1 MKNGMNARW
10 TKSWWH
16 FEICVIILNR
26 MGKIAK
32 YLNQLIVGN
41 VFDAPEILED
51 YATDGSALRV
61 KPKFVAFPESTE
73 DIQKLMRFFDQLASQ
88 DIKVAVTVRGNG
100 RGEGGESL
108 TNGIIISTEKL
119 NKMLEI
125 DPRER
130 LVHVQSGITLKELNT
145 ALSTV
150 GLTIPI
156 DGHDDDTIGG
166 LISNCPVDTS
176 ARKYGGIANYVEK
189 LEVVLANGDCIQTG
203 RLKKYAIAKKA
214 VEKTSEGKLYQRLS
228 KLAHDNNDF
237 IKSLSDDEHSMAGYP
252 MLRKAFRRETLDMMP
267 LFFGA
272 QGTLG
277 IISEIILRAIPLR
290 KQPSRVVATFRE
302 IGPAVRFMDF
312 CLSMKPRRLDVFDLK
327 IIQDARESG
336 KNLDGVIRKLEN
348 GFVVYANFDERGAA
362 CLRKI
367 EGAKTNFPRTAKF
380 ILESPETIVTIEEFE
395 NSLAGYL
402 GFVRNGER
410 VPILT
415 DFYLPARNLG
425 TFLDDLVVLGDK
437 LGLDLALYGSY
448 ANSIYNLRPKFK
460 LDDPEFNKKAATFL
474 KAGAYII
481 DRQDGELA
489 GGGPEGRLK
498 AIVTNAE
505 MKEDAKNV
513 YTTLKEIFD
522 SSGILNPDVKLGA
535 TSKFTLTHF
544 RK

>member
-1 MKNGMNARW
+1 M
-10 TKSWWH
+10 
-16 FEICVIILNR
+16 
-26 MGKIAK
+26 
-32 YLNQLIVGN
+32 
-41 VFDAPEILED
+41 
-51 YATDGSALRV
+51 
-61 KPKFVAFPESTE
+61 
-73 DIQKLMRFFDQLASQ
+73 
-88 DIKVAVTVRGNG
+88 
-100 RGEGGESL
+100 
-108 TNGIIISTEKL
+108 
-119 NKMLEI
+119 
-125 DPRER
+125 
-130 LVHVQSGITLKELNT
+130 
-145 ALSTV
+145 
-150 GLTIPI
+150 
-156 DGHDDDTIGG
+156 
-166 LISNCPVDTS
+166 
-176 ARKYGGIANYVEK
+176 
-189 LEVVLANGDCIQTG
+189 
-203 RLKKYAIAKKA
+203 
-214 VEKTSEGKLYQRLS
+214 
-228 KLAHDNNDF
+228 
-237 IKSLSDDEHSMAGYP
+237 
-252 MLRKAFRRETLDMMP
+252 
-267 LFFGA
+267 
-272 QGTLG
+272 
-277 IISEIILRAIPLR
+277 
-290 KQPSRVVATFRE
+290 
-302 IGPAVRFMDF
+302 
-312 CLSMKPRRLDVFDLK
+312 
-327 IIQDARESG
+327 
-336 KNLDGVIRKLEN
+336 
-348 GFVVYANFDERGAA
+348 YANFDERGAA

-380 ILESPETIVTIEEFE
+380 LLESPETIVTIEEFE